1 MSTDVLPNEQSN
13 QETLDIYIYGT
24 SNAPLSMTPPN
35 PMQGCFP
42 FRSTHRR
49 QPLRHGG
56 GGGVTVVVSAAAAA
70 AAPPASRSS
79 WRGRAGPHRRRRHA
93 EAMRGWVA
101 GAPAAAGEGD
111 RGGGGPMRCGGRSRR
126 VARSWPAG
134 AASGSLRWMAYR
146 RKRKSEEGEFKPPT
160 Y

>member
-1 MSTDVLPNEQSN
+1 MICLAGEKLQCQPMFYRTNNRIKKRS
-13 QETLDIYIYGT
+13 IYIYGT

-42 FRSTHRR
+42 FRSVLIVGNRF
-49 QPLRHGG
+49 
-56 GGGVTVVVSAAAAA
+56 VTAAA

-79 WRGRAGPHRRRRHA
+79 WARTSWTASPPASRGGNARLGRRSSCSSRRGRPRWRRPRC
-93 EAMRGWVA
+93 
-101 GAPAAAGEGD
+101 
-111 RGGGGPMRCGGRSRR
+111 RCGGRSRR